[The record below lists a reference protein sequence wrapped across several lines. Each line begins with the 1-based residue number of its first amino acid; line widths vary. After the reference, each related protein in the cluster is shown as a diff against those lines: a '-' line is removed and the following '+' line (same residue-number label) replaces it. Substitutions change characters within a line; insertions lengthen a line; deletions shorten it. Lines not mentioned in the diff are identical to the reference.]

1 MWIFCFSLFLAQ
13 TVPVS
18 HSRNKL
24 LELFRKK
31 SNCVKGKVFP
41 SSAVCGCRGGDG
53 IDTVHTVRG
62 VQPRGC
68 FFSRGKTAH
77 LTPQLAASG

>member
-18 HSRNKL
+18 HSRKKL
-24 LELFRKK
+24 LELFQKK
-31 SNCVKGKVFP
+31 SNCVKVKVFP

-62 VQPRGC
+62 GAAERLLL
-68 FFSRGKTAH
+68 FSRKNSPPDTS
-77 LTPQLAASG
+77 ASR